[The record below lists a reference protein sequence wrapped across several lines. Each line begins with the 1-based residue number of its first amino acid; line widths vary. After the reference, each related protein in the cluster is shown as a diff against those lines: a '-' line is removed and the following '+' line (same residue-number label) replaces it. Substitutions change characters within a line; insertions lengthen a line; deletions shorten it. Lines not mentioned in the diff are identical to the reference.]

1 MEWHRRVRV
10 RLIVKAITKV
20 AAGMAA
26 GMAVLNRLGTMA
38 QGPDPAGRPEAPGC
52 ARQRPAAPDPAP
64 TLARCP
70 PTRAGHPHRLN
81 RLNRLHR
88 LYRPHS
94 PALPPLP

>member
-1 MEWHRRVRV
+1 M
-10 RLIVKAITKV
+10 KAIAKV

-81 RLNRLHR
+81 RLH
-88 LYRPHS
+88 RPHS